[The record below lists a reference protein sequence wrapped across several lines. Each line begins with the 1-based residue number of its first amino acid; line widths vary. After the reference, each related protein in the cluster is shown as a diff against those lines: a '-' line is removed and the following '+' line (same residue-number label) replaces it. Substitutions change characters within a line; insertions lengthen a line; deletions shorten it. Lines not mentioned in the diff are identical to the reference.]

1 MLQNMLCAVAAAA
14 MAIATEAMADSS
26 TNGRQ
31 QDAHAAAYSMPQH
44 RRWHVA
50 HRSFTHG
57 FGAGSAAYYG
67 YASAFREPGY
77 INVPRILDGACN
89 LPTSACPNEFRNVN

>member
-1 MLQNMLCAVAAAA
+1 MLQNMLCAVAVAA
-14 MAIATEAMADSS
+14 MAITTEAMADSS
-26 TNGRQ
+26 TNSRQ

-44 RRWHVA
+44 RRWHA

-57 FGAGSAAYYG
+57 FGAGPAAYYG
-67 YASAFREPGY
+67 YASAFREPSY